1 MAQAAQQ
8 TAAPTAIK
16 LRIGTRGSPLALA
29 QAHDVQAR
37 LMAAHGL
44 SAEQCEI
51 VVIKTS
57 GDRILDRPLSEAGG
71 KGLFTKEIEEA
82 LLDGSIHL
90 AVHSM
95 KDMPTELPSGLT
107 LACMLEREDV
117 RDAFISLKYKTFAD
131 LPHGATLGTSSL
143 RRSSQAAWIRP
154 DLNIV
159 GFRGNV
165 QTRLAKLQDGVAD
178 ATFLAVAGLNR
189 LGMTDRITQAIPTEV
204 MLPAVA
210 QGAVGIEIRDD
221 DVTTRKLLEP
231 LNHALTTDAV
241 IAERVFLR
249 RLEGSCRTP
258 IAGHVAFNGDSVTFR
273 GQILTPDGRE
283 SLSVTRTGMANDAC
297 RLTEDAANE
306 LLGKAGAQF
315 FAAHAGSIPP
325 GRA

>member
-1 MAQAAQQ
+1 MAQAAAVK
-8 TAAPTAIK
+8 TI
-16 LRIGTRGSPLALA
+16 RIGTRGSPLALA

-37 LMAAHGL
+37 LIAAHGF
-44 SAEQCEI
+44 APAQCEI

-71 KGLFTKEIEEA
+71 KGLFTKELEEA
-82 LLDGSIHL
+82 LLDGSVHL

-95 KDMPTELPSGLT
+95 KDMPTELPAGLA
-107 LACMLEREDV
+107 LACMLPREDV
-117 RDAFISLKYKTFAD
+117 RDAFISLKYKKFAD

-143 RRSSQAAWIRP
+143 RRSSQAAWARP

-165 QTRLAKLQDGVAD
+165 QTRLAKLKDGVAD

-189 LGMTDRITQAIPTEV
+189 LGMADRITREDD
-204 MLPAVA
+204 AV
-210 QGAVGIEIRDD
+210 
-221 DVTTRKLLEP
+221 TRKLLEP
-231 LNHALTTDAV
+231 LDHALTTEAV

-258 IAGHVAFNGDSVTFR
+258 IAGHVAFASDRVTFR

-283 SLSVTRTGMANDAC
+283 SLSVTRTGAAVDAC
-297 RLTEDAANE
+297 RLAEDAANE
-306 LLGKAGAQF
+306 LLGKAGPQF
-315 FAAHAGSIPP
+315 FAAHAGK
-325 GRA
+325 A